1 MNLTYAEP
9 DENWGQ
15 RPCEGLLPSTLICV
29 STRELAARRTHPGLG
44 AACKGSN
51 AADLLPHSY
60 GGHFR
65 PGSRSKNHAKEKSS
79 APAAASQETFQM
91 AVRLDRRRDHC
102 STTELGLGLRRVIAV
117 VWKVGGG
124 DPFTALGLADA

>member
-15 RPCEGLLPSTLICV
+15 RPCEGLLPSPLICV
-29 STRELAARRTHPGLG
+29 SRRGLAARRTHPGLG

-51 AADLLPHSY
+51 AADLFPHSY

-65 PGSRSKNHAKEKSS
+65 PGSRSTKHAKEKSS
-79 APAAASQETFQM
+79 APAAASQETFQV
-91 AVRLDRRRDHC
+91 AVRMDRDSDYC
-102 STTELGLGLRRVIAV
+102 SSAEHRLGFRRVIAGV
-117 VWKVGGG
+117 LKVSGG
-124 DPFTALGLADA
+124 DPFTALRQSNA